1 MQPILDGITV
11 ILMGYLAFTNFLGSQ
26 ISSLF
31 TLEETTTVSS
41 SALNNQNPTPLPS
54 AYSIDVI
61 PNVLLKSAR
70 YQSAIVIESETVPK
84 ITTTDPLAALVN
96 VYCTFITS
104 KNIRTTTGTGFFIDQ
119 SGIILTNAHVAQFLL
134 LEKTNA
140 LGKTD
145 CVIRNGNPASP
156 RYTAELLYI
165 SPAWVQA
172 NASLID
178 AAAPLG
184 TGERDYALL
193 YVTRT
198 VDGSPLPKI
207 FPALAFNTTLVPRD
221 TTDSTVIAAA
231 YPAGAL
237 FSQGTN
243 IGLFPKRATT
253 TVSQL
258 YTFTSNF
265 ADVIGLRGSAVG
277 EQGSS
282 GGPILTTDARVIGMI
297 TTRGN
302 DERDGAGSLRAIT
315 LSHVDRT
322 ITEETGT
329 SLRNNVS
336 GDIPYRAKVFA
347 DTMSPFLTNLLTG
360 ELE

>member
-1 MQPILDGITV
+1 MQALLDGITV
-11 ILMGYLAFTNFLGSQ
+11 VLLGYLALTNFLAAEL
-26 ISSLF
+26 SSLF
-31 TLEETTTVSS
+31 QLDEDTAVTFVQPSN
-41 SALNNQNPTPLPS
+41 SAPTPLPS
-54 AYSIDVI
+54 VYTTNVI
-61 PNVLLKSAR
+61 PDVLLRSAQ
-70 YQSAIVIESETVPK
+70 YQNAAVIESTLGTK
-84 ITTTDPLAALVN
+84 TTTADPLAAIVN
-96 VYCTFITS
+96 VYCTFVTP

-140 LGKTD
+140 LGKTS
-145 CVIRNGNPASP
+145 CIIRNGNPASP

-172 NASLID
+172 NATLID

-193 YVTRT
+193 YVTGT
-198 VDGSPLPKI
+198 VDESPLPSV
-207 FPALAFNTTLVPRD
+207 FPALAINTSLVPRD
-221 TTDSTVIAAA
+221 TAEATVTAAA

-237 FSQGTN
+237 FTQGAD
-243 IGLFPKRATT
+243 IGLLAKRATT

-282 GGPILTTDARVIGMI
+282 GGPILAADARVIGMI

-302 DERDGAGSLRAIT
+302 DERDGLGSLRAIT
-315 LSHVDRT
+315 LSHIDRT

-329 SLRNNVS
+329 SLASNIS
-336 GDIPYRAKVFA
+336 GDIPYRAQIFA
-347 DTMSPFLTNLLTG
+347 DTMAPFLTNLLAT
-360 ELE
+360 ELR